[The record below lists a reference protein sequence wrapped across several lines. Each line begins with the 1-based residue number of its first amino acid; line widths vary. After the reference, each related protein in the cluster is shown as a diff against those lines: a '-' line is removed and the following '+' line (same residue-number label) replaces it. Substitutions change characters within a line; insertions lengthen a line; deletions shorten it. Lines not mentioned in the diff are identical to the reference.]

1 MQLNILTDYAIRMVL
16 YLAAVD
22 RPASAN
28 EISAGMSIPQSSIT
42 TAIFPILRKTGIIAA
57 LRGTNG
63 GYVLARRPDKISLGE
78 IIKLMEGTTRINHC
92 MEDDHYC
99 SRGAIE
105 DCPVRKFYVQIQA
118 GIDKIFQEQTVATL
132 LQKTEL

>member
-1 MQLNILTDYAIRMVL
+1 MVL

-42 TAIFPILRKTGIIAA
+42 MEIFPILRKTGIIAA

-78 IIKLMEGTTRINHC
+78 IIELMEGTTRINYC

-118 GIDKIFQEQTVATL
+118 GIDKIFREQTVATL
-132 LQKTEL
+132 LQETEL